1 MSWFFQETC
10 ISSREVDLRCS
21 IFTTG
26 KSVQNLKILSQF
38 WHHFLLKKS
47 VFLLSIF
54 FRFVLAVRSPAFKA
68 MFSQMEQVFQEVS
81 VDAST
86 EALKAMVKYMYTDC
100 LDDADITEDL
110 MKLAEKYELM
120 QLKELCLPLF
130 VKKIRVDNCLKVIKN
145 PWNLFISIFFVKK
158 WFKMM
163 KILYQPFAVSTGK
176 SVFYDG
182 YGCLTLYFS

>member
-1 MSWFFQETC
+1 MFNVE
-10 ISSREVDLRCS
+10 R
-21 IFTTG
+21 IFLTNW
-26 KSVQNLKILSQF
+26 SF
-38 WHHFLLKKS
+38 YLL
-47 VFLLSIF
+47 FC
-54 FRFVLAVRSPAFKA
+54 RFVLAVRSPAFKA

-130 VKKIRVDNCLKVIKN
+130 VKKIRVDNCLKV
-145 PWNLFISIFFVKK
+145 KK
-158 WFKMM
+158 
-163 KILYQPFAVSTGK
+163 K
-176 SVFYDG
+176 SVKFIHIN
-182 YGCLTLYFS
+182 FFREKMI

>member
-1 MSWFFQETC
+1 M
-10 ISSREVDLRCS
+10 
-21 IFTTG
+21 
-26 KSVQNLKILSQF
+26 
-38 WHHFLLKKS
+38 
-47 VFLLSIF
+47 FLLSIF

-130 VKKIRVDNCLKVIKN
+130 VKKIRVDNCLKVKKIREIYSYQFFSWKN
-145 PWNLFISIFFVKK
+145 DLKWWKSFTNHSRFPPENLYLMTVMDVWHYLFVYY
-158 WFKMM
+158 
-163 KILYQPFAVSTGK
+163 IY
-176 SVFYDG
+176 
-182 YGCLTLYFS
+182 YFLWTNSL

>member
-1 MSWFFQETC
+1 M
-10 ISSREVDLRCS
+10 
-21 IFTTG
+21 
-26 KSVQNLKILSQF
+26 
-38 WHHFLLKKS
+38 
-47 VFLLSIF
+47 FLLSIF

-163 KILYQPFAVSTGK
+163 KILFQPFAVSTGK

>member
-1 MSWFFQETC
+1 M
-10 ISSREVDLRCS
+10 
-21 IFTTG
+21 
-26 KSVQNLKILSQF
+26 
-38 WHHFLLKKS
+38 
-47 VFLLSIF
+47 FLLSIF

-130 VKKIRVDNCLKVIKN
+130 VKKIRVDNCLKVKKIREIYSYQFFSWKN
-145 PWNLFISIFFVKK
+145 DLK
-158 WFKMM
+158 WW
-163 KILYQPFAVSTGK
+163 K
-176 SVFYDG
+176 SF
-182 YGCLTLYFS
+182 TNHSRFPPENLYFMTVMDVWHYIFLKFFFSPGYLRIF